1 MKFAERKIARINVN
15 TEKFVKNSVLI
26 KAEKIT
32 SQNVYYCPLNLIS
45 YLLFRGKGVLI
56 LKGGLSGVRYQTPK
70 I

>member
-1 MKFAERKIARINVN
+1 MKFAERKIARIIVN
-15 TEKFVKNSVLI
+15 TEKLVKTSALI

-32 SQNVYYCPLNLIS
+32 SQNVYYCLFNLIS

-56 LKGGLSGVRYQTPK
+56 LKGDLSGVRYQTPK